1 MTDPTYGHVC
11 RMDYPRASIR
21 NLATALALITETI
34 EEVDASAMN
43 AIIHTLLGH
52 IGDLDGVYSTLFRLH
67 HPSRERFER
76 EGWPG
81 GKVEVPQ
88 CT

>member
-1 MTDPTYGHVC
+1 
-11 RMDYPRASIR
+11 
-21 NLATALALITETI
+21 
-34 EEVDASAMN
+34 MN

-81 GKVEVPQ
+81 GKVEVP
-88 CT
+88 